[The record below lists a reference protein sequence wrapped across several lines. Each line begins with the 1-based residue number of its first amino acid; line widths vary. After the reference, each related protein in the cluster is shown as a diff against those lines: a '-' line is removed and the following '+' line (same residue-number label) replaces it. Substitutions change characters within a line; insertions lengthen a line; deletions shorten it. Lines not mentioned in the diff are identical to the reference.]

1 MVSKARVE
9 LEQDSNQDEGNR
21 RSRPQKFR
29 YNHMAPGLLNKP
41 QRQSQKLPVI
51 AYLWKSI
58 LFQRHPVCQDQ
69 SMTAFCRCGV
79 RTPTLGVTNAQAFH
93 ALCSTRRSKEM
104 HIVAFSKP
112 LQQNTTCVKFR
123 LPIPKGLQAQ
133 ATGTQGCHAWC
144 AVFVLL
150 SHCHNATGWYDY
162 HYCNCDPCPAPH
174 NEHSTRITYT

>member
-1 MVSKARVE
+1 
-9 LEQDSNQDEGNR
+9 
-21 RSRPQKFR
+21 
-29 YNHMAPGLLNKP
+29 MAPGLLNKP

-133 ATGTQGCHAWC
+133 ATGTQGELVWSIKCPLVGVILGFQFGKKIA
-144 AVFVLL
+144 LL
-150 SHCHNATGWYDY
+150 RTHFSNLFS
-162 HYCNCDPCPAPH
+162 PVR
-174 NEHSTRITYT
+174 SITTPLTNLTP